1 MQSACTA
8 DLLQATQKAMDRI
21 GMTAQAPAID
31 AQALAQSDRERELLD
46 RIAQLEAKLQ
56 LPSGH

>member
-1 MQSACTA
+1 
-8 DLLQATQKAMDRI
+8 MDRI